1 MPAKLS
7 AATVSLLLILSLG
20 PARAQT
26 VEEAPPPE
34 DGLNLMQEGAQ
45 LLFRG
50 LMSEMEP
57 ALDEMGR
64 ALDEIEPALRKMGP
78 ALRDLVAMM
87 GDIENYE
94 APVRMPNGDILIR
107 RKPGAPPVPPEAA
120 PEATPEAAPPRP
132 GEIEL

>member
-1 MPAKLS
+1 MPAKTPV
-7 AATVSLLLILSLG
+7 AALLLLLCLSQG
-20 PARAQT
+20 PLQAQT
-26 VEEAPPPE
+26 IQEAPPPE
-34 DGLNLMQEGAQ
+34 EGLNLMEEGAK

-64 ALDEIEPALRKMGP
+64 ALEDIEPALRQMGP
-78 ALRDLVAMM
+78 VLRDLVAMM

-94 APVRMPNGDILIR
+94 APMRMPNGDILIR
-107 RKPGAPPVPPEAA
+107 RKPGAPPVPA
-120 PEATPEAAPPRP
+120 PDATPPAP

>member
-1 MPAKLS
+1 MPARKTVAVLS
-7 AATVSLLLILSLG
+7 VLLMLTQG
-20 PARAQT
+20 PLQAQT
-26 VEEAPPPE
+26 IEEPPPPE
-34 DGLNLMQEGAQ
+34 DGLNLMEEGAK

-64 ALDEIEPALRKMGP
+64 ALQDIEPALRQMGP
-78 ALRDLVAMM
+78 VLRELVAMM

-107 RKPGAPPVPPEAA
+107 RKPGAPPVP
-120 PEATPEAAPPRP
+120 EATPPAP

>member
-1 MPAKLS
+1 MPAKS
-7 AATVSLLLILSLG
+7 TVATLSLLLCLTRA
-20 PARAQT
+20 PAQAQT
-26 VEEAPPPE
+26 IEEAPPE
-34 DGLNLMQEGAQ
+34 EGLSLMEEGAK

-50 LMSEMEP
+50 LMSKMEP

-64 ALDEIEPALRKMGP
+64 ALDDIEPALRQMGP
-78 ALRDLVAMM
+78 VLRDLVALM

-107 RKPGAPPVPPEAA
+107 RKPGAPPVPA
-120 PEATPEAAPPRP
+120 PEAAPPGP

>member
-1 MPAKLS
+1 MPAKTTV
-7 AATVSLLLILSLG
+7 ATLSLLLALSLS

-26 VEEAPPPE
+26 IEEAPVPE
-34 DGLNLMQEGAQ
+34 EGLDLMQEGAK

-64 ALDEIEPALRKMGP
+64 AIGDLEPALRKMGP

-87 GDIENYE
+87 GDIENYD

-107 RKPGAPPVPPEAA
+107 RKAGAPPPPALPA
-120 PEATPEAAPPRP
+120 PALPDANRLDQ
-132 GEIEL
+132 GCEIEL